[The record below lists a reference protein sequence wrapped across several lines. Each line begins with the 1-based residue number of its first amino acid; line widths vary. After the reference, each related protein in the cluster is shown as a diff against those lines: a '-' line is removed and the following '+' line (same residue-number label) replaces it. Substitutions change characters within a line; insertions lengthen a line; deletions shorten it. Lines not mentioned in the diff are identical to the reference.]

1 MNGMEHVTRTVAVLS
16 MRKAAVLA
24 LRMAAVL
31 AMAGLFAPGAFSQDY
46 PSKRITFIVGYGAGG
61 GIVDVSAHALA
72 DKLERRLGQ
81 PVTIDYRPGGQSQI
95 AFEAVNRAP
104 PDGYTL
110 GFATIGLLTLP
121 LNNKSYQLD
130 PLTDLTPVALT
141 TGSAYPLVLIGS
153 AKAPFKNL
161 AEFVAYARANPG
173 RATIGAVGTSMEMEV
188 AMLGQRGGFKPTT
201 VPYKGNTPMEVD
213 VIVGDLLAGLTSY
226 TSVKGHID
234 SGRMLLLGVGS
245 RERAPN
251 IPNAP
256 AISEAIPGQE
266 ITSFWF
272 GVIAPPRTPAPI
284 VNRLSDAIVSGMSEP
299 DVAAAF
305 DKIGLKPMPMN
316 TADFR
321 AFITR
326 EKARFTEAANLIGL
340 KPQ

>member
-1 MNGMEHVTRTVAVLS
+1 MIRIRHVVRA
-16 MRKAAVLA
+16 AAVLA
-24 LRMAAVL
+24 AAL
-31 AMAGLFAPGAFSQDY
+31 IFSSSAFAQDY
-46 PSKRITFIVGYGAGG
+46 PNKRITFIVGYGAGA
-61 GIVDVSAHALA
+61 GIVDVSARLLA
-72 DKLERRLGQ
+72 EKMERRLGQ
-81 PVTIDYRPGGQSQI
+81 PVTIDYRPGAQSQI

-121 LNNKSYQLD
+121 LNTKSYQLD

-161 AEFVAYARANPG
+161 AEFVAWARANPG

-188 AMLGQRGGFKPTT
+188 AMLGKRGGFQATT
-201 VPYKGNTPMEVD
+201 VPYKGNTQAEGD
-213 VIVGDLLAGLTSY
+213 VIVGDLIAGLTSY
-226 TSVKGHID
+226 TSVKSHVE
-234 SGRMLLLGVGS
+234 SGRMLLLAVGS

-256 AISEAIPGQE
+256 AISEAIPGHE

-272 GVIAPPRTPAPI
+272 GVIAPPKTPAAI
-284 VNRLSDAIVSGMSEP
+284 VNRLSDAIVAGMNEP
-299 DVAAAF
+299 DIAAAF
-305 DKIGLKPMPMN
+305 DKVGLKPQVLN
-316 TADFR
+316 AADFR

-326 EKARFTEAANLIGL
+326 EKARFTEAAGLIGL